1 MVLSVGAWRRR
12 WRTYLLK
19 TALPPNGHLVSRIQ
33 IAQCLL

>member
-1 MVLSVGAWRRR
+1 MVLSVGAWRQR

-19 TALPPNGHLVSRIQ
+19 TALPPNGHLVSRTE